1 MAQFPSTTSAY
12 GVWTLQDVRDAVRGN
27 NWPTLYVPLPDPDF
41 EYVVLLLNGDG
52 PDGGQNNT
60 YTDSSV
66 NNLTLSATS
75 DITQGSF
82 NPFGDNWS
90 NYLDGTVEHLQL
102 PVNLTLSFGAADFTI
117 EGWMNVASID
127 GTYRCFYSVGPTV
140 QIYSRSGTIEC
151 YFNDTDNT
159 SGYIVVNLQ
168 GPASSITA
176 NTWHYFTVVR
186 NGTTFT
192 AYVDGVAGT
201 PITGVTA
208 AVGTSARGA
217 IVGDI
222 QSAGGT
228 LQYPF
233 TGYISNLRIVKGTA
247 LYTSAFTPPTE
258 PLTAIAGTSLLTCQS
273 YGFKDASTNDFTITV
288 NGTPEVTP
296 FSPFSPTASYDA
308 SSLGGSAYFPNTTT
322 VSTGH
327 QFSTPA
333 TADLDIGSGDFT
345 IECFYYPT
353 SIQNYSRV
361 LWFNETWSNINA
373 AGLAYGSPTGG
384 KLTFVANGIA
394 NPMVSTDNDMEL
406 FCWYHIAVTRTG
418 NEFAMYVDGVRQT
431 STYTSSSEIFPTSTP
446 ILYVGNGPT
455 SVGGY
460 SPLQG
465 YVANAR
471 VVKGTAVYSTD
482 FTPPT
487 APVTAVS
494 GTAALIDF
502 ADAAIPDYSTINNV
516 NTVGNADISTAV
528 VKYGTGSLAFDGTG
542 DYLSTPSTPV
552 FGTGD
557 FTIEFWVYFNEVNNS
572 TVKYLYDFRN
582 ASATSA
588 SFLAQEASNS
598 WTYLNGAGAGIST
611 GWNSGTF
618 TADTWYHVAISRSS
632 GTTKFFVDGTETSS
646 VADTSN
652 YANETFILVSRYTAA
667 NFLNGYID
675 DLRITKG
682 LARYTANFT
691 PPTEALPTF

>member
-27 NWPTLYVPLPDPDF
+27 NWPVIYVASPDPNF
-41 EYVVLLLNGDG
+41 NQVSLLLNGDG

-90 NYLDGTVEHLQL
+90 NYFDGSGDYLASNSSADL
-102 PVNLTLSFGAADFTI
+102 GFGTGD
-117 EGWMNVASID
+117 W
-127 GTYRCFYSVGPTV
+127 
-140 QIYSRSGTIEC
+140 TIEC
-151 YFNDTDNT
+151 WVYPLATSSNMRVWRMDQGDNADLNVGST
-159 SGYIVVNLQ
+159 GTLNY
-168 GPASSITA
+168 
-176 NTWHYFTVVR
+176 Y
-186 NGTTFT
+186 NGSVSTT
-192 AYVDGVAGT
+192 
-201 PITGVTA
+201 
-208 AVGTSARGA
+208 
-217 IVGDI
+217 
-222 QSAGGT
+222 SAGGLVPVNQWTHIAMVRSSGTVRGYANGVQVLSQSTTPNTTARNIYIGGDVNT
-228 LQYPF
+228 LF
-233 TGYISNLRIVKGTA
+233 NGYMSNFRVVKGTA
-247 LYTSAFTPPTE
+247 VYTSAFTPPTE

-322 VSTGH
+322 ASTGH

-361 LWFNETWSNINA
+361 LWFNETWANINA

-384 KLTFVANGIA
+384 KLNFVANGIA
-394 NPMVSTDNDMEL
+394 NPMVSTNNDMEL

-418 NEFAMYVDGVRQT
+418 NEFAMYVDGVKQT
-431 STYTSSSEIFPTSTP
+431 STYTSSNEIFPTSTP

-588 SFLAQEASNS
+588 SFFAQEASNG
-598 WTYLNGAGAGIST
+598 WTYWNGSGAGIST

-632 GTTKFFVDGTETSS
+632 GTTKFFVDGTVTSS
-646 VADTSN
+646 VADTGN
-652 YANETFILVSRYTAA
+652 YANETFILASRYSAA

>member
-1 MAQFPSTTSAY
+1 MATFPSDTTAD
-12 GVWTLQDVRDAVRGN
+12 GIWTLKKQKRAQQGGD
-27 NWPTLYVPLPDPDF
+27 WPVIYVASPDPNF
-41 EYVVLLLNGDG
+41 NQVSLLLNGDG
-52 PDGGQNNT
+52 TDGGQNNT

-66 NNLTLSATS
+66 NDLTLSATS

-90 NYLDGTVEHLQL
+90 VYVSGVDTQGFTTSTSSWGDFGTGDFSIEAWIYPEEFDSVGGFRIFDTRASASLSAWMFGVRNSSNPFIDFMYGNARINGSIVISLNTWTHIAVTRESGTVRLF
-102 PVNLTLSFGAADFTI
+102 VNGVLDTSATI
-117 EGWMNVASID
+117 
-127 GTYRCFYSVGPTV
+127 T
-140 QIYSRSGTIEC
+140 
-151 YFNDTDNT
+151 
-159 SGYIVVNLQ
+159 
-168 GPASSITA
+168 SSI
-176 NTWHYFTVVR
+176 NC
-186 NGTTFT
+186 
-192 AYVDGVAGT
+192 
-201 PITGVTA
+201 
-208 AVGTSARGA
+208 GTSTPRILKIIDSGA
-217 IVGDI
+217 
-222 QSAGGT
+222 S
-228 LQYPF
+228 PK
-233 TGYISNLRIVKGTA
+233 GYASNIRVVKGTA
-247 LYTSAFTPPTE
+247 IYTSAFTPPTE
-258 PLTAIAGTSLLTCQS
+258 ILTAISGTSLLICQS
-273 YGFKDASTNDFTITV
+273 YGFKDASTNDYALTV
-288 NGTPEVTP
+288 NGTPKITR
-296 FSPFSPTASYDA
+296 FSPFAPTASYDA
-308 SSLGGSAYFPNTTT
+308 ASLGGSAYFPNTTT
-322 VSTGH
+322 SSTGH

-373 AGLAYGSPTGG
+373 AGFAYGSPTGG
-384 KLTFVANGIA
+384 KLNFVANGIA
-394 NPMVSTDNDMEL
+394 NPMVSTNNDMEL

-418 NEFAMYVDGVRQT
+418 NEFAMYVDGVKQT

-455 SVGGY
+455 SVGGW

-557 FTIEFWVYFNEVNNS
+557 FTIEFWVYFNAVNNS

-588 SFLAQEASNS
+588 SFFAQEATNG
-598 WTYLNGAGAGIST
+598 WTYLNGASASIST

-618 TADTWYHVAISRSS
+618 TTDTWYHVAISRSS
-632 GTTKFFVDGTETSS
+632 GTTKFFVDGTVTSS

-652 YANETFILVSRYTAA
+652 YANETFILASRYSAE

-675 DLRITKG
+675 DLRITNG